1 MEITMLLS
9 IGELA
14 SALGVSVVTL
24 RLWDKAGKLAPSLR
38 TVGGH
43 RRYHLSEAIAALG
56 GVDPLLK
63 EDQSN
68 KRLVVGHA
76 RVSCADQK
84 ADLLRQKERLE
95 AHLSNT
101 PHSLVL
107 TDLGSGLNFKKRGLT
122 KLLALVMA
130 GRVEKVVITH
140 KDRLMRFG
148 YELFEQVVQGHGGK
162 IEMLE
167 NVSSHDETELA
178 HDVLAIITV
187 FSARLYG
194 RRSHQNRQKAA

>member
-1 MEITMLLS
+1 M
-9 IGELA
+9 
-14 SALGVSVVTL
+14 
-24 RLWDKAGKLAPSLR
+24 
-38 TVGGH
+38 
-43 RRYHLSEAIAALG
+43 
-56 GVDPLLK
+56 PL
-63 EDQSN
+63 
-68 KRLVVGHA
+68 
-76 RVSCADQK
+76 VSCADQE
-84 ADLLRQKERLE
+84 ADLLRQNERLE

-101 PHSLVL
+101 PNSLGL

-130 GRVEKVVITH
+130 GRVEKIVITH

-148 YELFEQVVQGHGGK
+148 YELFEQVVQGHGEK

-187 FSARLYG
+187 FSAILYG
-194 RRSHQNRQKAA
+194 RRSDLNTPCSSPPNRASLGDSILVIFFRKIGIYIEDFSINQISY

>member
-24 RLWDKAGKLAPSLR
+24 RRWDKAGKLEPCLR

-43 RRYHLSEAIAALG
+43 RRYRLSEALAALG
-56 GVDPLLK
+56 GADHLLK
-63 EDQSN
+63 EDQSH
-68 KRLVVGHA
+68 KRLVVGYA
-76 RVSCADQK
+76 RVSSFDQK
-84 ADLLRQKERLE
+84 EDLARQKERLE

-101 PHSLVL
+101 PNSLVL

-130 GRVEKVVITH
+130 GRVEKIVITH

-148 YELFEQVVQGHGGK
+148 YELFEQVVQGLGGK
-162 IEMLE
+162 IEILE
-167 NVSSHDETELA
+167 NVSSNDETELA
-178 HDVLAIITV
+178 QDGLAIITV

-194 RRSHQNRQKAA
+194 KRSHQNRQKAA